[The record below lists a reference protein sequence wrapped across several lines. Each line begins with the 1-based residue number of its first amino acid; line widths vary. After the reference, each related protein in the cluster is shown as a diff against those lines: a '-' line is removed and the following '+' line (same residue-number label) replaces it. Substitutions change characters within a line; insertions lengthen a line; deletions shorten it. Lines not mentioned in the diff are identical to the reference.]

1 MEEIFKRYEGDVHI
15 GTDKNTTHSYIEAYE
30 RVFKPKRHDPV
41 RIVEIGVFTGGS
53 LRAWADYFDH
63 AESEIIGLDINLHLV
78 RFDFST
84 PKIKTMILD
93 ATNREAVSRLEGSFD
108 FVIDDGSHALRDQMA
123 SYLLLKSKM
132 RPGGSYIIEDIQSMD
147 DANMLK
153 TLAEDGGADA
163 ELVDTRHVKGRYD
176 DLMLVI
182 KNIKV

>member
-1 MEEIFKRYEGDVHI
+1 MEEILKRYEGEVHT
-15 GTDKNTTHSYIEAYE
+15 GTDKNTTHSYLEAYE

-63 AESEIIGLDINLHLV
+63 AESEIIGLDINPHLV
-78 RFDFST
+78 RFDLST

-93 ATNREAVSRLEGSFD
+93 ATNREAVNRLEGSFD

-132 RPGGSYIIEDIQSMD
+132 RPGGAYIIEDIQSMD

-153 TLAEDGGADA
+153 TLAEDGGASA